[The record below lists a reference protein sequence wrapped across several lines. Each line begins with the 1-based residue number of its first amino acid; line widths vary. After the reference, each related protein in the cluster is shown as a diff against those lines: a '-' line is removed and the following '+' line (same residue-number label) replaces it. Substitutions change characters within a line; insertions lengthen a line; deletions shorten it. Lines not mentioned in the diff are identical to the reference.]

1 MQTYKKKNNNPENT
15 YIYICVLVSMR
26 VKNTSFCKHMFL
38 LIFPF
43 SSSHCFFG
51 IAGET
56 KVGEAEEGIKS
67 HQKDS

>member
-1 MQTYKKKNNNPENT
+1 
-15 YIYICVLVSMR
+15 MR
-26 VKNTSFCKHMFL
+26 VKNTSFFKHMFL

-43 SSSHCFFG
+43 SSLPWFFG

-56 KVGEAEEGIKS
+56 KVGEAEEGVKS

>member
-1 MQTYKKKNNNPENT
+1 
-15 YIYICVLVSMR
+15 MR

-43 SSSHCFFG
+43 SFLPWFFG
-51 IAGET
+51 IAGEA